1 MITLQVSRSNN
12 LKIPKRIEDANEYVN
27 NVEDKVAIKKAIA
40 TADDK
45 KINTK
50 EMAKILDEEIEEEVG
65 KIPFGSNDL
74 VVVTYAKKL
83 CAYVITVTEKSPKKF
98 RGVFV
103 NRMQNYCL
111 DVIEELL
118 KANFIKMNSSENKMT
133 REICQQNAIIKLKLL
148 GYVSM
153 VAESSGCILSRQ
165 YKIISSQLAETINLI
180 VAWKKSDDER
190 WKNRILG

>member
-1 MITLQVSRSNN
+1 MQVSRSNN